1 MLTSYITFI
10 SCFLFEFKVTQDV
23 EAAFEAEIITLVT
36 LLFMAPFLRLS
47 LKKQNKEGLPYS
59 HFRIRCHRTDLGK
72 GGRFRD

>member
-23 EAAFEAEIITLVT
+23 EAEIITLVT
-36 LLFMAPFLRLS
+36 LLFMAPFLRLN
-47 LKKQNKEGLPYS
+47 LKIQNKEGLPYS